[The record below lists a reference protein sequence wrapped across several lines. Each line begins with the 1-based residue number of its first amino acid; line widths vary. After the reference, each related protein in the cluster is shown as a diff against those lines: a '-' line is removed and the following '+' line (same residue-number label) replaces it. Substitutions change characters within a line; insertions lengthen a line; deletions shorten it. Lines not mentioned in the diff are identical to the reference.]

1 MTIGVAF
8 ILFMLATAGVKGFAF
23 TLGIGTIVSLFTAV
37 LATQAMLGS
46 MARTRL
52 MRGRLALRVAQGERV
67 HRFDF
72 MGKSKWFFSM
82 SGAILVAGALA
93 IAGLGINFGID
104 FESGTRITTP
114 LQRPASVEQVRHAL
128 SPLGYG
134 DAKIQQVNDPELG
147 NNVIQ
152 ISTRKLEPAQV
163 NAVETALDKKFG
175 VQRADFSSSS
185 VGPTFG
191 QEIARTAVIAI
202 IASLLL
208 ISIYIG
214 LRFEFKF
221 AVPVL
226 IALMHDLLI
235 TAGVYALFQREV
247 TTSTVAALLTILG
260 FSLYDTIIV
269 FDRIRENVPRMP
281 RATFSQI
288 VNRSMSEVITR
299 SLVTS
304 LSTLLPIIALMLFGG
319 ETLRDFGFALLIG
332 VASGTY
338 SSIFIAAPVLTHWKE
353 RETVWRRRERIV
365 MEDHGGVIPAY
376 AAISLGEEA
385 PRAARRER
393 PVPARGRKEAP
404 SAAARSRRRG
414 GNRRSAE
421 PPAPATPAPAVD
433 GRNAARGVASAG
445 APGGSSARRRRG
457 AARPRRPGSRR
468 EGRRGRRSSQAAR
481 AANRRARS
489 TGGRDEHPRLGHDG
503 HRDLALHGVRART
516 ASGAASSARSWRR
529 SPAP

>member
-1 MTIGVAF
+1 
-8 ILFMLATAGVKGFAF
+8 
-23 TLGIGTIVSLFTAV
+23 
-37 LATQAMLGS
+37 
-46 MARTRL
+46 
-52 MRGRLALRVAQGERV
+52 
-67 HRFDF
+67 
-72 MGKSKWFFSM
+72 MGKSNWFFSM

-114 LQRPASVEQVRHAL
+114 VQRAASVDQVRNVL

-134 DAKIQQVNDPELG
+134 DAKIQQVNDPQLG
-147 NNVIQ
+147 KNVIQ
-152 ISTRKLEPAQV
+152 ISTRKLEPNRV
-163 NAVETALDKKFG
+163 NAVETALDKRFG
-175 VQRADFSSSS
+175 VARADFSSSS

-202 IASLLL
+202 IASLVL

-226 IALMHDLLI
+226 IALAHDLLI
-235 TAGVYALFQREV
+235 TSGVYALSQREV

-304 LSTLLPIIALMLFGG
+304 LSTLLPILALMLFGG
-319 ETLRDFGFALLIG
+319 ETLKDFGFALLIG

-365 MEDHGGVIPAY
+365 LEDHGGMIPAY
-376 AAISLGEEA
+376 AEGYLGEKETVAQRVPRRRRKERAEPVAEPVARATAVEEPPAEREPEPEPA
-385 PRAARRER
+385 PARPAAPVGRPRTPEERRAARRA
-393 PVPARGRKEAP
+393 AR
-404 SAAARSRRRG
+404 AAAQAADGERSA
-414 GNRRSAE
+414 AE
-421 PPAPATPAPAVD
+421 PPAGD
-433 GRNAARGVASAG
+433 GIHE
-445 APGGSSARRRRG
+445 PKKK
-457 AARPRRPGSRR
+457 
-468 EGRRGRRSSQAAR
+468 RGRQSGKKKHGRSR
-481 AANRRARS
+481 
-489 TGGRDEHPRLGHDG
+489 
-503 HRDLALHGVRART
+503 
-516 ASGAASSARSWRR
+516 
-529 SPAP
+529 